1 MSNRK
6 IVTACAILFLTAGC
20 AIAAGLPA
28 DVPFE
33 LFHNVILV
41 PVHLGDRGPYLAMI
55 DTGTDPSAID
65 IALAKELGL
74 RLGRG
79 GEIDGGGTQT
89 VKAFET
95 RLASVRVG
103 SVTAVNVEVLAGGSI
118 AKIGATLG
126 RPIRLVLGKSFLN
139 GRVVQFDFPRK
150 MMRFLAR
157 SPDAVAAPG
166 RRAILPSRYEDDVEL
181 DGVRVDGKPVRAI
194 LDTGSN
200 GSLKI
205 TPEAVHALG
214 LGAAASGGK
223 KARGTGYRGTYSSR
237 EGHVE
242 SLDLGGIRVADPEA
256 IFWLPNTGHDGK
268 PWDVN
273 VGNSILKDFVVTL
286 DTVGRHVLIEKP

>member
-1 MSNRK
+1 MENRK
-6 IVTACAILFLTAGC
+6 ILTVCATLGLVAG
-20 AIAAGLPA
+20 AAAAGSPA

-33 LFHNVILV
+33 FFHDVILV
-41 PVHLGDRGPYLAMI
+41 QVHLGNRGPYLAMI

-74 RLGRG
+74 KLGRG
-79 GEIDGGGTQT
+79 GEIDGGGTQN

-95 RLASVRVG
+95 LLPSVRVG
-103 SVTAVNVEVLAGGSI
+103 PISATNVEALAGESI

-139 GRVVQFDFPRK
+139 GRVVQFDFPGRVL
-150 MMRFLAR
+150 RFPAR
-157 SPDAVAAPG
+157 SPDLAASPG
-166 RRAILPSRYEDDVEL
+166 RRAILPLRYEDDVEL
-181 DGVRVDGKPVRAI
+181 DGVRVDGRPVRAI

-214 LGAAASGGK
+214 LDAAASAGNE
-223 KARGTGYRGTYSSR
+223 ARGAGYRGTYSSR
-237 EGHVE
+237 EGRVA
-242 SLDLGGIRVADPEA
+242 SLDLGGVRVADPEA
-256 IFWLPNTGHDGK
+256 TFWLPHTGHDGK

-273 VGNSILKDFVVTL
+273 VGNAILKDFVVTL
-286 DTVGRHVLIEKP
+286 DAVGGRLVIEKP